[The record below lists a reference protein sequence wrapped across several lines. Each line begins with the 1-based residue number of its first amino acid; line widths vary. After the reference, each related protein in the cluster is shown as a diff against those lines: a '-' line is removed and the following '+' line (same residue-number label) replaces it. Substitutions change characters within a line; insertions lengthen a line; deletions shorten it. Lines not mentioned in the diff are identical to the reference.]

1 MIKLNIDLKISALK
15 ITKTILLVLCCQLC
29 SMVGFCQSTKTD
41 SLLHDL
47 SVFNDDTN
55 EVNTLHLLAEYS
67 YKDLHDFD
75 TAIFYVTNALNLSE
89 RLNFNKGVA
98 KSHKIFGHIYNAKG
112 EYEQALRHYEI
123 SLEKEK
129 AAKNISG
136 MASLHINIGNVFSK
150 LGDYDASLQ
159 SYERALE
166 LKKVLGDYNDIGAA
180 FCKIGSVYINQGNYP
195 EALKNILEAS
205 KCYDKTGDIKGKAT
219 VHNYLGIIYSLQ
231 LNYNEALTHYLAALK
246 INQDLEDDKAIAMC
260 YHNIGLI
267 YGLIGN
273 HSESLVYL
281 FEALRLKK
289 EQGNDTRIADT
300 YIGIADTYSK
310 IADYEKS
317 LEYNFMA
324 LAILEKS
331 GYKERIAGTCT
342 NVGHVYLQLKQFS
355 KSKTWYKKG
364 LDLSIEIG
372 VNHSIK
378 NNYLGLSK
386 VDSALGNYKDAYT
399 NYKMY
404 IVFRDSLISDEN
416 TKKTVEMQMQYEF
429 DKKQAS
435 DSIANVKQLE
445 LKNVELAK
453 QQTELS
459 AKRNQQYF
467 LFGGLV
473 LVLVFS
479 SFIYNR
485 FRVTQKQKNLIQLK
499 EKETAFQKT
508 IIEEKHKEIT
518 DSINYAERIQRSFLA
533 TDNFLNDN
541 FSQNSADNY
550 FVFFQPK
557 DVVSGDFYWAS
568 RTQNNLLTL
577 VVADSTG
584 HGVPGAIM
592 SILNISSLEKSID
605 RMLNQPAEIFNHT
618 RQIIVDRLKNDG
630 SANGGHD
637 GMDASII
644 CIDKLNH
651 LMHYAAANNPIW
663 LIRNEEI
670 QELTYD
676 KMPIGKHDL
685 ASVSFK
691 EHILKIER
699 GDKIYMLTDG
709 YGDQFGGEK
718 GKKFMNKRLK
728 EYILMISHLTMS
740 DQKEKLMK
748 KFEDWKTFRDSN
760 GSITNIE
767 QIDDVCVV
775 GLEIGSLIYST

>member
-1 MIKLNIDLKISALK
+1 MKIIKTAL
-15 ITKTILLVLCCQLC
+15 VALCCQLF
-29 SMVGFCQSTKTD
+29 SLVGFCQSTKLD
-41 SLLHDL
+41 SLLYDL
-47 SVFNDDTN
+47 LVFKNDTN

-67 YKDLHDFD
+67 YKDLQDFD

-89 RLNFNKGVA
+89 RLNFKKGVA
-98 KSHKIFGHIYNAKG
+98 KSHKIFGNIYNAKN

-159 SYERALE
+159 NYERALE

-180 FCKIGSVYINQGNYP
+180 LCKIGSVYINQGNYL

-273 HSESLVYL
+273 YSESLVYL

-289 EQGNDTRIADT
+289 EQGNANRVADT

-342 NVGHVYLQLKQFS
+342 NVGQVYLQLKQFS

-372 VNHSIK
+372 VNLSIK
-378 NNYLGLSK
+378 NCYLGLSK
-386 VDSALGNYKDAYT
+386 VDSALGNYKDAYN

-404 IVFRDSLISDEN
+404 IVYRDSLISDEN
-416 TKKTVEMQMQYEF
+416 TKKTVEMHMQYEF
-429 DKKQAS
+429 DKKQAA
-435 DSIANVKQLE
+435 DSIANVQQLE

-453 QQTELS
+453 QQAEIS

-473 LVLVFS
+473 LVLIFS

-485 FRVTQKQKNLIQLK
+485 FRVTQKQKNVIQLK
-499 EKETAFQKT
+499 EKETALQKT

-630 SANGGHD
+630 SENGGHD

-663 LIRNEEI
+663 LIRNEEL
-670 QELTYD
+670 QELAYD

-691 EHILKIER
+691 ENILKIER

-728 EYILMISHLTMS
+728 EYILTISHLPMS
-740 DQKEKLMK
+740 NQKQRLKK

-760 GSITNIE
+760 GSLTDLE